1 MLNPW
6 AQAKPGHKVSLS
18 TQQPSL
24 ECGALDSPQVQC
36 LCFGSCCVEF
46 GRQELRTCRCE
57 VVQVQVPS
65 SREEILSRLNA
76 DASALGRGLWGMI
89 LQELPSRPGDTQCVK
104 AAVRSKPTIAR
115 SRHGACNFMLYPY
128 TNRFVREHIRT
139 VAEETTRSKQE
150 LGSSTLPD
158 RLQSLTLRRN
168 FQQKVGG
175 LELPNGLQSLILA
188 GISAKG
194 QVTWDCKTGFCF
206 DVSLQI

>member
-158 RLQSLTLRRN
+158 RLQSPDP
-168 FQQKVGG
+168 QKK
-175 LELPNGLQSLILA
+175 L
-188 GISAKG
+188 SAKG
-194 QVTWDCKTGFCF
+194 RWSGTSEWIAELDSGWNFSQRPGDLG
-206 DVSLQI
+206 LQDGLLL